1 VPCSKNRGENLP
13 VNLGIDCSTR
23 WVSLGLS
30 ENGTITSEMH
40 LNAGRKQASC
50 LPSALQSLLSLSGVS
65 LSRINRIVLATGP
78 GSFTGVR
85 LAMSYGLAL
94 AAALDCP
101 VVPVNNLEMAAL
113 DVSLYVKEQVL
124 CPLLWAKREHVYSAL
139 YRNNPKT
146 NSLSILRDPGF
157 FSQAVWLEIL
167 RQEIDNPLLI
177 IEPGRQYDL
186 FSDYSSIFSSETP
199 SGGRLSLLGDLFFD
213 RETSFDKVKGSYL
226 RSADIG

>member
-1 VPCSKNRGENLP
+1 MP
-13 VNLGIDCSTR
+13 VNLGIDCSTK
-23 WVSLGLS
+23 WISLGLS
-30 ENGTITSEMH
+30 ENGSITAEIH

-50 LPSALQSLLSLSGVS
+50 LPAAFQSILSLSGFS
-65 LSRINRIVLATGP
+65 PSRITRLVLATGP

-85 LAMSYGLAL
+85 LGLSYGLAL

-113 DVSLYVKEQVL
+113 EAPVYARERALSPV
-124 CPLLWAKREHVYSAL
+124 LWAKRDYVYSAL
-139 YRNNPKT
+139 YRKKCES
-146 NSLSILRDPGF
+146 NSLLILRDPGF

-186 FSDYSSIFSSETP
+186 FSDNFNIFSRETP

-213 RETSFDKVKGSYL
+213 RETSFEKVKGTYL
-226 RSADIG
+226 RNADIG

>member
-1 VPCSKNRGENLP
+1 MP

-30 ENGTITSEMH
+30 ENGAIASEMH

-50 LPSALQSLLSLSGVS
+50 LPAALESLLSLSGLS

-101 VVPVNNLEMAAL
+101 VVPVDNLEMAAL
-113 DVSLYVKEQVL
+113 DVSLYAKEQVL
-124 CPLLWAKREHVYSAL
+124 CPILWAKREYVYSAL
-139 YRNNPKT
+139 YRKNRET
-146 NSLSILRDPGF
+146 NSLSLLRVPGF
-157 FSQAVWLEIL
+157 FSQVVWLEIL
-167 RQEIDNPLLI
+167 RQEIDKPLLI
-177 IEPGRQYDL
+177 IEAGRQYDL
-186 FSDYSSIFSSETP
+186 FSDYFCIFSRETP
-199 SGGRLSLLGDLFFD
+199 SGGRLSLLGDLFID
-213 RETSFDKVKGSYL
+213 RETSFEKVKGTYL
-226 RSADIG
+226 RNADIG

>member
-1 VPCSKNRGENLP
+1 LT
-13 VNLGIDCSTR
+13 VNLGIDCSTK

-30 ENGTITSEMH
+30 ENGSITSEMH

-50 LPSALQSLLSLSGVS
+50 LPAALQAILSLSGFS
-65 LSRINRIVLATGP
+65 LSRITRVVLATGP

-85 LAMSYGLAL
+85 LGLSYGLAL

-101 VVPVNNLEMAAL
+101 VVPVNNLETTAL
-113 DVSLYVKEQVL
+113 QVSDYVPNRVL
-124 CPLLWAKREHVYSAL
+124 SPLLWAKRDYVYSAL
-139 YRNNPKT
+139 YRKNHES

-157 FSQAVWLEIL
+157 FSQAVWLETL

-177 IEPGRQYDL
+177 IEAGKRYDL

-199 SGGRLSLLGDLFFD
+199 SGGRLSLLGDLFSD
-213 RETSFDKVKGSYL
+213 RETSFENIKGTYL
-226 RSADIG
+226 RNADIG